1 MLAVTILPL
10 GRNNVAML
18 ITDLSWIAF
27 DSGPFKKNQYSI
39 NWINFLGLACVILV
53 IGVFPLV
60 SPVIQNQ
67 SDSNISNADNAIG
80 NKTEAFSFFYS
91 SFRHSQNL
99 IIWKKNNSIS
109 TYIWFKKIQVWD

>member
-39 NWINFLGLACVILV
+39 DWINFLGLACVILV
-53 IGVFPLV
+53 ISVFPLV

-80 NKTEAFSFFYS
+80 NKTEAFSFFLLK
-91 SFRHSQNL
+91 FQTL
-99 IIWKKNNSIS
+99 TELDCLKEK
-109 TYIWFKKIQVWD
+109 